1 MEASILVVGGAEF
14 LEQLREPIHNLER
27 VTLEVAADPREAVSL
42 IQAQQPDLLILRADQ
57 PGSLELCHQVK
68 NQHQLA
74 WIYCI
79 VVGHPPQEPSGYWE
93 VETQVEALE
102 AGADAFVW
110 LPQSSD
116 GSDSTNQEQL
126 ATQNRLLTSQIR
138 VGLRR
143 VQNYRELIRTNDIL
157 SAIALSDPLTELNN
171 RRALEWELPR
181 QISNARSRKMP
192 LSLLMLD
199 VDYFKTINDRYG
211 HLVGDRALQ
220 LLSARLRHNLRFY
233 DTPFR
238 YGGEEFVI
246 ILSDTDSQEARAIGT
261 RLCRLIAE
269 QPFVINDSLSL
280 SITISAGAATLQ
292 LEDDSNGLNLL
303 RRADTNLLSAKAQGR
318 NRVVALEDVS
328 A

>member
-1 MEASILVVGGAEF
+1 M
-14 LEQLREPIHNLER
+14 REPIRDLER
-27 VTLEVAADPREAVSL
+27 LTLEVSADPGEAVSL
-42 IQAQQPDLLILRADQ
+42 IQAQQPDLLIVRADQ
-57 PGSLELCHQVK
+57 PGCLELCHQVK
-68 NQHQLA
+68 AQHQLA

-79 VVGHPPQEPSGYWE
+79 VLGHPPREPLKHWE
-93 VETQVEALE
+93 VEAHVEALE
-102 AGADAFVW
+102 SGADAFVW
-110 LPQSSD
+110 LPQLSED
-116 GSDSTNQEQL
+116 SDSDDQEQMMIQ
-126 ATQNRLLTSQIR
+126 TRLLASQIR

-143 VQNYRELIRTNDIL
+143 VQNYRELMRTNDIL

-246 ILSDTDSQEARAIGT
+246 ILSDTDQQEARVIGT
-261 RLCRLIAE
+261 RLCRLIAD
-269 QPFVINDSLSL
+269 QPFVINDSLNL

-318 NRVVALEDVS
+318 NRVVSLEDVS
-328 A
+328 V

>member
-1 MEASILVVGGAEF
+1 MI
-14 LEQLREPIHNLER
+14 
-27 VTLEVAADPREAVSL
+27 
-42 IQAQQPDLLILRADQ
+42 RADQ
-57 PGSLELCHQVK
+57 PGSLELCRQVK
-68 NQHQLA
+68 AQHQLA

-79 VVGHPPQEPSGYWE
+79 VLGHPPQVPSGHWE
-93 VETQVEALE
+93 VEAHVEALE

-110 LPQSSD
+110 LPQLSSGNSMD
-116 GSDSTNQEQL
+116 QKWL
-126 ATQNRLLTSQIR
+126 ATQTRLLSSQIR

-143 VQNYRELIRTNDIL
+143 VQNYRELMRTNDIL

-246 ILSDTDSQEARAIGT
+246 ILSDTDQQEARAIGT

-269 QPFVINDSLSL
+269 QPFVINDSLNL

-318 NRVVALEDVS
+318 NRVVSLGDVS